1 MVDVVDELTEN
12 EARQFEHFERRIKET
27 EDQIEQVQKQKLTN
41 DKKTSAEVR
50 RIAAIVD
57 SGKFSAQNQSAG
69 QSADRTS
76 VDVVS
81 NDELRITMRSI
92 QEKMNIIDDQIQEND
107 ESLKKKISTFKNDLE
122 AFRDDQLKMDKREKD
137 IDGRVQS
144 LEKQSLAVP
153 GRTVSLGASNMELT
167 EIKNQIRELE
177 SQLESTRSEIE
188 SAESLKARTPRL
200 DEMNGLGLK
209 RTAICV
215 VGSERPFVKVV
226 GHSTLTG
233 RYCSL

>member
-57 SGKFSAQNQSAG
+57 SGKFSQNQSAG
-69 QSADRTS
+69 QSADRTA

-107 ESLKKKISTFKNDLE
+107 ESLQKKISTFKNDLE
-122 AFRDDQLKMDKREKD
+122 AFREDQLKMDKREKD

-188 SAESLKARTPRL
+188 SAESLKARTPR
-200 DEMNGLGLK
+200 
-209 RTAICV
+209 
-215 VGSERPFVKVV
+215 
-226 GHSTLTG
+226 
-233 RYCSL
+233 

>member
-27 EDQIEQVQKQKLTN
+27 EDQIEQVQKQKLTS

-57 SGKFSAQNQSAG
+57 SGKFSGAQSSA
-69 QSADRTS
+69 QSADRTA

-107 ESLKKKISTFKNDLE
+107 ESLQKKISNFKNDLE
-122 AFRDDQLKMDKREKD
+122 AFREDQLKIDKREKD

-177 SQLESTRSEIE
+177 SQLESTRSEIQ
-188 SAESLKARTPRL
+188 SAESLKARTPR
-200 DEMNGLGLK
+200 
-209 RTAICV
+209 
-215 VGSERPFVKVV
+215 
-226 GHSTLTG
+226 
-233 RYCSL
+233 

>member
-57 SGKFSAQNQSAG
+57 SGKFSAQNQSTG

-200 DEMNGLGLK
+200 DEMNGRTKMGGLGPK
-209 RTAICV
+209 RTAI
-215 VGSERPFVKVV
+215 
-226 GHSTLTG
+226 
-233 RYCSL
+233 